1 MCLCNEANI
10 SQKTIQKFIVYGELM
25 CNKIYDYKERD
36 LVGKWKV
43 FGVMIS
49 VKKEIIDDVF
59 GKFIDIGFAVSKDS
73 EKEKIWIYP

>member
-1 MCLCNEANI
+1 MITRKEILLVNG
-10 SQKTIQKFIVYGELM
+10 KF
-25 CNKIYDYKERD
+25 
-36 LVGKWKV
+36 

-73 EKEKIWIYP
+73 EKEKIWIYPQTYI

>member
-1 MCLCNEANI
+1 MITRKEILLVNG
-10 SQKTIQKFIVYGELM
+10 KF
-25 CNKIYDYKERD
+25 
-36 LVGKWKV
+36 
-43 FGVMIS
+43 FGVMII

>member
-43 FGVMIS
+43 FWCYDNC
-49 VKKEIIDDVF
+49 KERNN
-59 GKFIDIGFAVSKDS
+59 
-73 EKEKIWIYP
+73 